1 MEEDKI
7 KSEVKM
13 EEMSKKF
20 DNSYQDVIE
29 KLNEE
34 KERLENELRHEY
46 RAARKYVRSH
56 PEEGLAYSF
65 IGGMVIGILLSK
77 IFSR

>member
-1 MEEDKI
+1 MEEK
-7 KSEVKM
+7 KSGNQESRK
-13 EEMSKKF
+13 EETQILDRSC
-20 DNSYQDVIE
+20 QDIIE
-29 KLNEE
+29 KLNQE

-65 IGGMVIGILLSK
+65 VGGMIFGVLLAK